1 MSTPTTALPVTEQP
15 ATTPRTMQAVVFDD
29 FGGPEVLVAREI
41 PVPEVRPHDLLV
53 RNASIGVNRA
63 DLLHRKG
70 AYGRAYFGDADTMGL
85 EIAGTVVAMGPEVQ
99 GFAVGDRVMGIV
111 GGGAYAELSRIDHR
125 MAMPVP
131 AGMDLVAAGAVAEVF
146 VTAHEAL
153 FHLARLH
160 AGESVLIHAAAGG
173 VGSAAV
179 QLAHAAGAR
188 VFATAGGDKRG
199 AVLGCGADVFIDYRS
214 EDFQAVVAQAT
225 QGRGVDVVIDFI
237 GAPYLQRNV
246 RSLADGGRLVS
257 VGLLGGAQGAELPMD
272 VVLYRHLQIFGTV
285 MKSRPPGVKQAM
297 VQRFAQQWLP
307 GVAKRGDPAGDR
319 QHVCTGRCC
328 TGPSAHG
335 VWRQHRQDP
344 VAARGALSGQGVA
357 PIAQYPALGPPQS
370 AAAGLRHAANMS
382 SSVLYAW
389 VFTSIR
395 PSTEWK

>member
-1 MSTPTTALPVTEQP
+1 MSAPTTALPVTEQP
-15 ATTPRTMQAVVFDD
+15 AITPRTMQAIVFDD

-53 RNASIGVNRA
+53 RNASIGVNRT

-85 EIAGTVVAMGPEVQ
+85 EIAGTVVATGPEVQ

-179 QLAHAAGAR
+179 QLAHAAEAR

-272 VVLYRHLQIFGTV
+272 VLLYRHLQIFGTV
-285 MKSRPPGVKQAM
+285 MKSRPPEVKQAM

-307 GVAKRGDPAGDR
+307 
-319 QHVCTGRCC
+319 
-328 TGPSAHG
+328 
-335 VWRQHRQDP
+335 
-344 VAARGALSGQGVA
+344 AL
-357 PIAQYPALGPPQS
+357 
-370 AAAGLRHAANMS
+370 AAG
-382 SSVLYAW
+382 V
-389 VFTSIR
+389 IR
-395 PSTEWK
+395 PVIDSTFALADAAQAHRRMESGASIGKILLLPQGS

>member
-1 MSTPTTALPVTEQP
+1 
-15 ATTPRTMQAVVFDD
+15 MQAIVFDD
-29 FGGPEVLVAREI
+29 FGGPEVLMAREI

-85 EIAGTVVAMGPEVQ
+85 EIAGTVVAMGREVQ

-146 VTAHEAL
+146 VTA
-153 FHLARLH
+153 
-160 AGESVLIHAAAGG
+160 
-173 VGSAAV
+173 
-179 QLAHAAGAR
+179 R
-188 VFATAGGDKRG
+188 VRHGGGDKRG
-199 AVLGCGADVFIDYRS
+199 AVLGCGADVFTDYCS

-272 VVLYRHLQIFGTV
+272 VVLYRHLQIFGAV

-307 GVAKRGDPAGDR
+307 
-319 QHVCTGRCC
+319 
-328 TGPSAHG
+328 
-335 VWRQHRQDP
+335 
-344 VAARGALSGQGVA
+344 AL
-357 PIAQYPALGPPQS
+357 
-370 AAAGLRHAANMS
+370 AAG
-382 SSVLYAW
+382 V
-389 VFTSIR
+389 IR
-395 PSTEWK
+395 PVIDSTFALADAAQAHRRMESGASIGKILLLPEAR

>member
-1 MSTPTTALPVTEQP
+1 MSTLAPLPTISPSTLPLP
-15 ATTPRTMQAVVFDD
+15 ATMQAIVFDD
-29 FGGPEVLVAREI
+29 FGGPEVLVARDLPI
-41 PVPEVRPHDLLV
+41 PEVRPHDLLV

-85 EIAGTVVAMGPEVQ
+85 EIAGTVVALGPQVQ

-131 AGMDLVAAGAVAEVF
+131 AGMDSVAAGAVAEVF
-146 VTAHEAL
+146 LTAHEAL

-257 VGLLGGAQGAELPMD
+257 VGLLGGGRAGCGAARGRGA
-272 VVLYRHLQIFGTV
+272 V
-285 MKSRPPGVKQAM
+285 PPSADLWHRDEVPPARGQAGHGPA
-297 VQRFAQQWLP
+297 VCPAVAASP
-307 GVAKRGDPAGDR
+307 GRWSDPAGDR
-319 QHVCTGRCC
+319 QHVCTGRCR

-335 VWRQHRQDP
+335 VWRRIGKILLLP
-344 VAARGALSGQGVA
+344 QG
-357 PIAQYPALGPPQS
+357 S
-370 AAAGLRHAANMS
+370 
-382 SSVLYAW
+382 
-389 VFTSIR
+389 
-395 PSTEWK
+395 